1 MSRYVPMRRDI
12 PRLDAPAYTSRPMD
26 ADYLPVERVAQ
37 LLAVSTRHAHRA
49 CQKAGVRSSRA
60 GRRTVYHRLDVER
73 LAVELGAEYRTV
85 ETSPAPAVAT
95 ETAIAE
101 PSTAL
106 VPYDALQR
114 QLTDVQ
120 SELAE
125 LKAMVAVLVER
136 DARPNAPAVETLPRK
151 PAWWKRLFK

>member
-1 MSRYVPMRRDI
+1 
-12 PRLDAPAYTSRPMD
+12 MD
-26 ADYLPVERVAQ
+26 ADYLPVERVAH

-85 ETSPAPAVAT
+85 ESRLDNVKSAPAVAA

-114 QLTDVQ
+114 QLANVQ

-125 LKAMVAVLVER
+125 LKAMVATFVER
-136 DARPNAPAVETLPRK
+136 DARPNTPAVETAPTRRR
-151 PAWWKRLFK
+151 AWWRRLFG

>member
-1 MSRYVPMRRDI
+1 
-12 PRLDAPAYTSRPMD
+12 MD

-73 LAVELGAEYRTV
+73 LAVALGAEYRTV
-85 ETSPAPAVAT
+85 ESNLYNVRVTPAVAA

-114 QLTDVQ
+114 QLADVQ

-125 LKAMVAVLVER
+125 LKAMVATLVER
-136 DARPNAPAVETLPRK
+136 DARLNAPAPTRRL
-151 PAWWKRLFK
+151 AWWRRLIG

>member
-1 MSRYVPMRRDI
+1 
-12 PRLDAPAYTSRPMD
+12 MD
-26 ADYLPVERVAQ
+26 ADYIAVERVAQ

-114 QLTDVQ
+114 QLADVQ

-125 LKAMVAVLVER
+125 LKAMVTVLVER
-136 DARPNAPAVETLPRK
+136 DARPNAPAVETAPTRRL
-151 PAWWKRLFK
+151 AWWRRLFGVG

>member
-1 MSRYVPMRRDI
+1 
-12 PRLDAPAYTSRPMD
+12 MD
-26 ADYLPVERVAQ
+26 AEYIPVETVAT

-49 CQKAGVRSSRA
+49 CHKAGVRSSKA

-85 ETSPAPAVAT
+85 ETPAPAVAT
-95 ETAIAE
+95 ETAATSSTP

-114 QLTDVQ
+114 QLTDMQ
-120 SELAE
+120 AELAE
-125 LKAMVAVLVER
+125 VRDMVELLVDKNR
-136 DARPNAPAVETLPRK
+136 QLALLVQQQPMPRK
-151 PAWWKRLFK
+151 LAWWRRLFSG

>member
-1 MSRYVPMRRDI
+1 MRLI
-12 PRLDAPAYTSRPMD
+12 VDAE
-26 ADYLPVERVAQ
+26 YLAVEQVAT

-60 GRRTVYHRLDVER
+60 GRRTLYNRLDVER
-73 LAVELGAEYRTV
+73 LAVELGAEYRHA
-85 ETSPAPAVAT
+85 ETPAVAT
-95 ETAIAE
+95 ETAATSSTP

-114 QLTDVQ
+114 QLADVQ
-120 SELAE
+120 RELGE

-136 DARPNAPAVETLPRK
+136 DARPNAPAVETHPRAL
-151 PAWWKRLFK
+151 AWWKRVFG

>member
-1 MSRYVPMRRDI
+1 
-12 PRLDAPAYTSRPMD
+12 MD

-49 CQKAGVRSSRA
+49 CQKASVRSSRA

-73 LAVELGAEYRTV
+73 LAVELGAEYRTI

-95 ETAIAE
+95 ETATAV
-101 PSTAL
+101 SVATAL

-114 QLTDVQ
+114 QLADVESLLQ
-120 SELAE
+120 QHKREMAE
-125 LKAMVAVLVER
+125 LKAMVATLVER
-136 DARPNAPAVETLPRK
+136 DAKPNAPAVETLPRK
-151 PAWWKRLFK
+151 PAWWRRLLK

>member
-1 MSRYVPMRRDI
+1 V
-12 PRLDAPAYTSRPMD
+12 RLIVD

-49 CQKAGVRSSRA
+49 CQKADVRSSRA

-73 LAVELGAEYRTV
+73 LAVALGAEYRTV
-85 ETSPAPAVAT
+85 ETSPAPAVAA
-95 ETAIAE
+95 ETAVAE

-114 QLTDVQ
+114 QLADVQ

-125 LKAMVAVLVER
+125 LKAMVATLVER

-151 PAWWKRLFK
+151 LAWWRRLLK

>member
-1 MSRYVPMRRDI
+1 
-12 PRLDAPAYTSRPMD
+12 MD

-49 CQKAGVRSSRA
+49 CQKADVRSSKA

-73 LAVELGAEYRTV
+73 LAVELGAAYRTV
-85 ETSPAPAVAT
+85 ESSLYNVKVTPAVAT
-95 ETAIAE
+95 ETAIAPNTE

-114 QLTDVQ
+114 QLADVQ

-136 DARPNAPAVETLPRK
+136 DARPNAPNVETTPTRRL
-151 PAWWKRLFK
+151 AWWRRLLQ

>member
-1 MSRYVPMRRDI
+1 
-12 PRLDAPAYTSRPMD
+12 MD
-26 ADYLPVERVAQ
+26 ADYIAVERVAQ

-49 CQKAGVRSSRA
+49 CHKAGVRSSRA
-60 GRRTVYHRLDVER
+60 GRRTVYNRLDVER

-85 ETSPAPAVAT
+85 ETSPAPAVAA

-114 QLTDVQ
+114 QLTYIEE
-120 SELAE
+120 ELADV
-125 LKAMVAVLVER
+125 KRMVAVLVER
-136 DARPNAPAVETLPRK
+136 QAAPNTPAPPPRK
-151 PAWWKRLFK
+151 LAWWRRLLK

>member
-1 MSRYVPMRRDI
+1 
-12 PRLDAPAYTSRPMD
+12 MD
-26 ADYLPVERVAQ
+26 AEYIAVERVAN

-49 CQKAGVRSSRA
+49 CQKAGVRSSKA
-60 GRRTVYHRLDVER
+60 GKRTLYHRLDVER

-85 ETSPAPAVAT
+85 ETTPAPAVAA
-95 ETAIAE
+95 ETASAE

-114 QLTDVQ
+114 QLADVQ

-125 LKAMVAVLVER
+125 LKAMVATLVER
-136 DARPNAPAVETLPRK
+136 QAAPNPPAVETLPRK
-151 PAWWKRLFK
+151 LAWWKRLLQ

>member
-1 MSRYVPMRRDI
+1 
-12 PRLDAPAYTSRPMD
+12 MD
-26 ADYLPVERVAQ
+26 ADYIAVERVAH

-49 CQKAGVRSSRA
+49 CQKAGVRSSKA

-73 LAVELGAEYRTV
+73 LAVELGAEYRHA
-85 ETSPAPAVAT
+85 ETTPRPAVAP
-95 ETAIAE
+95 ETAATSSTP

-114 QLTDVQ
+114 QLADVQ
-120 SELAE
+120 RELAE

-136 DARPNAPAVETLPRK
+136 DAGQDAPAIETLPRK
-151 PAWWKRLFK
+151 LAWWKRLFG

>member
-1 MSRYVPMRRDI
+1 
-12 PRLDAPAYTSRPMD
+12 MD

-49 CQKAGVRSSRA
+49 CQKADVRSSKA

-73 LAVELGAEYRTV
+73 LAVALGAEYRTV

-114 QLTDVQ
+114 QLVDVQ

-151 PAWWKRLFK
+151 LAWWRRLFGS

>member
-1 MSRYVPMRRDI
+1 
-12 PRLDAPAYTSRPMD
+12 MD
-26 ADYLPVERVAQ
+26 ADYLPVETVAN

-49 CQKAGVRSSRA
+49 CHKAGVRSSKA

-85 ETSPAPAVAT
+85 ETPAPAIAT
-95 ETAIAE
+95 ETAATSSTP

-106 VPYDALQR
+106 VLYDALQR
-114 QLTDVQ
+114 QLADVENLLQ
-120 SELAE
+120 QHKREMAE

-136 DARPNAPAVETLPRK
+136 DARPDAPAVETLPRK
-151 PAWWKRLFK
+151 PAWWRRLFK

>member
-1 MSRYVPMRRDI
+1 
-12 PRLDAPAYTSRPMD
+12 MD

-60 GRRTVYHRLDVER
+60 GRRTLYHRLDVER
-73 LAVELGAEYRTV
+73 LAVALGAEYRTV
-85 ETSPAPAVAT
+85 ETSPAPAVAAA
-95 ETAIAE
+95 TAVAE

-114 QLTDVQ
+114 QLADVQ

-136 DARPNAPAVETLPRK
+136 QAAPNAPAVETLPRK
-151 PAWWKRLFK
+151 LAWWRRLFGV

>member
-1 MSRYVPMRRDI
+1 
-12 PRLDAPAYTSRPMD
+12 MD

-60 GRRTVYHRLDVER
+60 GRRTLYHRLDVER
-73 LAVELGAEYRTV
+73 LAVALGAEYRTV
-85 ETSPAPAVAT
+85 ETSPAPAVAA

-114 QLTDVQ
+114 QLADVQ

-125 LKAMVAVLVER
+125 LKAMVATLVEQH
-136 DARPNAPAVETLPRK
+136 ARPNAPADEPMPRK
-151 PAWWKRLFK
+151 LAWWRRLFR

>member
-1 MSRYVPMRRDI
+1 V
-12 PRLDAPAYTSRPMD
+12 RLIVD
-26 ADYLPVERVAQ
+26 ADYLPIERVAQ

-73 LAVELGAEYRTV
+73 LAVELGAAYRTV
-85 ETSPAPAVAT
+85 ETSPAPVVAT
-95 ETAIAE
+95 ETNARPTGE

-114 QLTDVQ
+114 QLADVESLLQ
-120 SELAE
+120 EHKREMVE

-136 DARPNAPAVETLPRK
+136 QATPNAPAVETLPRK
-151 PAWWKRLFK
+151 LAWWRRLFGATTTLSE

>member
-1 MSRYVPMRRDI
+1 V
-12 PRLDAPAYTSRPMD
+12 D
-26 ADYLPVERVAQ
+26 ADYLPVERVAH

-95 ETAIAE
+95 ETAVAE

-114 QLTDVQ
+114 QLTYIEE
-120 SELAE
+120 ELADVKRM
-125 LKAMVAVLVER
+125 LATLVEQH
-136 DARPNAPAVETLPRK
+136 ARPNAPADEPMPRK
-151 PAWWKRLFK
+151 LAWWRRLFR

>member
-1 MSRYVPMRRDI
+1 MRLI
-12 PRLDAPAYTSRPMD
+12 VD

-60 GRRTVYHRLDVER
+60 GRRTLYNRLDVEG

-85 ETSPAPAVAT
+85 ETSPAPAVAA
-95 ETAIAE
+95 ETNARPTGE

-114 QLTDVQ
+114 QLTYIEE
-120 SELAE
+120 ELADVKRM
-125 LKAMVAVLVER
+125 LATLVER
-136 DARPNAPAVETLPRK
+136 QAAPNAPAVETLPRK
-151 PAWWKRLFK
+151 LAWWRRLFK

>member
-1 MSRYVPMRRDI
+1 
-12 PRLDAPAYTSRPMD
+12 MD

-49 CQKAGVRSSRA
+49 CHKAGVRSSRA
-60 GRRTVYHRLDVER
+60 GRRTLYHRLDVER

-85 ETSPAPAVAT
+85 ETSPAPAVAA
-95 ETAIAE
+95 ETAGAE

-114 QLTDVQ
+114 QLADVQ

-125 LKAMVAVLVER
+125 LKAMVATLVER
-136 DARPNAPAVETLPRK
+136 DARPNTPAPPPPRK
-151 PAWWKRLFK
+151 LAWWRRLLK

>member
-1 MSRYVPMRRDI
+1 
-12 PRLDAPAYTSRPMD
+12 MD
-26 ADYLPVERVAQ
+26 ADYLPVERVAT

-106 VPYDALQR
+106 VPYDALRR
-114 QLTDVQ
+114 QLADVESLLQ
-120 SELAE
+120 LHKREMAE
-125 LKAMVAVLVER
+125 LKAMVSTLVER
-136 DARPNAPAVETLPRK
+136 DAAPNAPAVETLPRK
-151 PAWWKRLFK
+151 LAWWRRLFG

>member
-1 MSRYVPMRRDI
+1 
-12 PRLDAPAYTSRPMD
+12 MD

-49 CQKAGVRSSRA
+49 CQKAGVRSSKA
-60 GRRTVYHRLDVER
+60 GRRTLYHRLDVER

-95 ETAIAE
+95 ETAVAE

-114 QLTDVQ
+114 QLADVQ

-125 LKAMVAVLVER
+125 VKAMLALLVER
-136 DARPNAPAVETLPRK
+136 QDAPNAPAVVETPTRRLT
-151 PAWWKRLFK
+151 WWRRLFR

>member
-1 MSRYVPMRRDI
+1 V
-12 PRLDAPAYTSRPMD
+12 D

-49 CQKAGVRSSRA
+49 CHKAGVRSSKA

-85 ETSPAPAVAT
+85 ETTPAPAVAT
-95 ETAIAE
+95 ETAATSRTP
-101 PSTAL
+101 PSTTL

-114 QLTDVQ
+114 QLHYIEE
-120 SELAE
+120 ELADVKRM
-125 LKAMVAVLVER
+125 LAVLVER
-136 DARPNAPAVETLPRK
+136 QDAPNVPAPAEPIPRK
-151 PAWWKRLFK
+151 LAWWRRFFK

>member
-1 MSRYVPMRRDI
+1 
-12 PRLDAPAYTSRPMD
+12 MD
-26 ADYLPVERVAQ
+26 AEYIPVETVAQ

-49 CQKAGVRSSRA
+49 CHKAGVRSSKA

-85 ETSPAPAVAT
+85 ETPAPAVAT
-95 ETAIAE
+95 ETATTSRTP

-114 QLTDVQ
+114 QLHYIEE
-120 SELAE
+120 ELADVKRM
-125 LKAMVAVLVER
+125 LATLVER
-136 DARPNAPAVETLPRK
+136 QDAPNVPAPAEPIPHKL
-151 PAWWKRLFK
+151 AWWQRWFK

>member
-1 MSRYVPMRRDI
+1 
-12 PRLDAPAYTSRPMD
+12 MD
-26 ADYLPVERVAQ
+26 ADYLPVERVAH

-85 ETSPAPAVAT
+85 ETSPAPAVAA
-95 ETAIAE
+95 ETAVAE

-114 QLTDVQ
+114 QLADVQ

-125 LKAMVAVLVER
+125 LKAMVATLVER
-136 DARPNAPAVETLPRK
+136 DARPNAQASTRK
-151 PAWWKRLFK
+151 PAWWRRLLR

>member
-1 MSRYVPMRRDI
+1 
-12 PRLDAPAYTSRPMD
+12 MD

-49 CQKAGVRSSRA
+49 CHKAGVRSSKA
-60 GRRTVYHRLDVER
+60 GRRTVYHRHDVER
-73 LAVELGAEYRTV
+73 LAVELGAEYRHV

-95 ETAIAE
+95 ETNARPTGE

-114 QLTDVQ
+114 QLADVQ

-125 LKAMVAVLVER
+125 LKAMVATLVER

-151 PAWWKRLFK
+151 LAWWRRLLQ

>member
-1 MSRYVPMRRDI
+1 
-12 PRLDAPAYTSRPMD
+12 MD
-26 ADYLPVERVAQ
+26 ADYIAVERVAN

-60 GRRTVYHRLDVER
+60 GKRTLYHRLDVER
-73 LAVELGAEYRTV
+73 LALELGAEYRHV
-85 ETSPAPAVAT
+85 ETSPAPAVAA

-114 QLTDVQ
+114 QLADVQ

-125 LKAMVAVLVER
+125 LKAMVATLVER
-136 DARPNAPAVETLPRK
+136 QAAPNPPAVETLPRK
-151 PAWWKRLFK
+151 QAWWRRLFGGE

>member
-1 MSRYVPMRRDI
+1 
-12 PRLDAPAYTSRPMD
+12 MD

-85 ETSPAPAVAT
+85 ETSPAPAVTAETNAT
-95 ETAIAE
+95 SSTP

-114 QLTDVQ
+114 QLADVQ

-151 PAWWKRLFK
+151 LAWWRRLLK

>member
-1 MSRYVPMRRDI
+1 
-12 PRLDAPAYTSRPMD
+12 L
-26 ADYLPVERVAQ
+26 
-37 LLAVSTRHAHRA
+37 
-49 CQKAGVRSSRA
+49 
-60 GRRTVYHRLDVER
+60 YHRLDVER

-85 ETSPAPAVAT
+85 ESRLDNVKSAPAVAV

-114 QLTDVQ
+114 QLADVQ
-120 SELAE
+120 SELVE

-151 PAWWKRLFK
+151 LAWWKRLFGGE

>member
-1 MSRYVPMRRDI
+1 V
-12 PRLDAPAYTSRPMD
+12 D
-26 ADYLPVERVAQ
+26 ADYLPVERVAH

-85 ETSPAPAVAT
+85 ESRLDNVKSAPAVAT
-95 ETAIAE
+95 ETAVAE

-114 QLTDVQ
+114 QLADVESLLRQ
-120 SELAE
+120 HKREMAE
-125 LKAMVAVLVER
+125 LKAMVATLVER

-151 PAWWKRLFK
+151 LAWWRRLFGGE